1 MRKLIPILIFVFSV
15 STHLFAQKIRRENLP
30 QDSLFQANRSI
41 INTSLAKPLG
51 FLENLEI
58 NGYYRFIANYRHLS
72 ETYSHLAANR
82 NNIFVGDDSQIPQL
96 MLNLRG
102 YASSK
107 VSFGAD
113 LFLWTPMTGAG
124 EIENVK
130 GLNLGVNLSGMFS
143 TDLGNFTVKTG
154 GINWY
159 TLSPFTFQ
167 SNKGYNRYSL
177 FERNPWDPNTSLVD
191 TRYSNFY
198 TSGAINQD
206 QRWGNQ
212 AFHGLIVEGAQ
223 LPHQMSFSAMFG
235 KTQFDGG
242 MSPIPNTSFGGRLS
256 KSIAMSKGLFSI
268 NTFNNNSL
276 LDSLGKQK
284 AGFNILTGEIQFEN
298 KNFKLFSEIGIGRRY
313 AGLTNGNWGEA
324 ISVKVSS
331 NLAKRFPTELHVFRI
346 SPNVFNNSS
355 VFINSSIQQTTQTLA
370 GQTQAVLIPVASAL
384 LPVGQLTNNR
394 QGIEINT
401 QVDFGKLKN
410 SIGYSNAMELQALS
424 PQVTYTH
431 AFNNLALSRFWRW
444 DFPSAV
450 GPYGNLNKIYRS
462 VFEIMTLTDLNADG
476 KPKFK
481 KYFNT
486 LELNSK
492 YKTTL
497 AKKELYL
504 FYLGSINSVQNSAAP
519 FTVLTEKALMRAYYH
534 QLESYWKIGSR
545 LVWTNY
551 ASFERIIANYQTK
564 VDTDSK
570 RPKNQKG
577 YSLATGFDI
586 HLSKGVGLYI
596 RERWMKYEDMSFA
609 KDRYKGWETTVELK
623 AFF

>member
-1 MRKLIPILIFVFSV
+1 MKKLLTLLFFVYSASIAV
-15 STHLFAQKIRRENLP
+15 YAQKINHNNS
-30 QDSLFQANRSI
+30 DSFIQAQRTI
-41 INTSLAKPLG
+41 VNTSLSKPFN
-51 FLENLEI
+51 FLENLEVS
-58 NGYYRFIANYRHLS
+58 GYYRFIANYRHLS

-124 EIENVK
+124 ESENVK

-177 FERNPWDPNTSLVD
+177 FERNPWDPNTAAVD
-191 TRYSNFY
+191 VRYSNFY
-198 TSGAINQD
+198 SSGAINQD

-256 KSIAMSKGLFSI
+256 KSFALSKGLFSV

-276 LDSLGKQK
+276 LDSLGKNK
-284 AGFNILTGEIQFEN
+284 AGFNIVTGEIKFEN
-298 KNFKLFSEIGIGRRY
+298 KKIKLFSELGVGRRY
-313 AGLTNGNWGEA
+313 AGLNNGDWGEA
-324 ISVKVSS
+324 LSVKLSS
-331 NLAKRFPTELHVFRI
+331 NIAKRFPTELHLFKI
-346 SPNVFNNSS
+346 SPHVFNNSS

-394 QGIEINT
+394 QGFELNT
-401 QVDFGKLKN
+401 QLNIGKFKN
-410 SIGYSNAMELQALS
+410 SLGVSNAVELKALS
-424 PQVTYTH
+424 PQITYTH

-444 DFPSAV
+444 DFPSGV

-462 VFEIMTLTDLNADG
+462 VFESLYITELTADG

-481 KYFNT
+481 KHFNT
-486 LELNSK
+486 IELNSK
-492 YKTTL
+492 YKTQL
-497 AKKELYL
+497 AKRELYV
-504 FYLGSINSVQNSAAP
+504 FYLGSINSVQNSAAVIP
-519 FTVLTEKALMRAYYH
+519 ILTEKALMRAYYH
-534 QLESYWKIGSR
+534 QLEFYWKINSR
-545 LVWTNY
+545 LIWTNY
-551 ASFERIIANYQTK
+551 GSFERIIANYNTK
-564 VDTDSK
+564 VDTESR

-577 YSLATGFDI
+577 FSLATGFDI
-586 HLSKGVGLYI
+586 SLSKGVGLYF